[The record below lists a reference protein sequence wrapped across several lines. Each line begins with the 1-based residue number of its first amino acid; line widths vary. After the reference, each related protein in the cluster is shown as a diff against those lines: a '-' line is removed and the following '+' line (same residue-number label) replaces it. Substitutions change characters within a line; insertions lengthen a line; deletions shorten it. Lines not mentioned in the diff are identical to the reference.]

1 MTYTF
6 RFDYLKLEDE
16 ASPDATKVADG
27 STLYEVDTGKLY
39 LAYKGEWYEQTFT
52 TPAPESEE

>member
-1 MTYTF
+1 MTYSF

-16 ASPDATKVADG
+16 TSPDATKVADG

-39 LAYKGEWYEQTFT
+39 LAYKGEWYEQTFDD
-52 TPAPESEE
+52 SEV